1 MKKLILSYIVCLYFL
16 VYMSYINKP
25 LTELE
30 VYCNNFYENIYDET
44 ITEPLMLIIK
54 GTCDGKT

>member
-1 MKKLILSYIVCLYFL
+1 M
-16 VYMSYINKP
+16 YMSYINKP

-44 ITEPLMLIIK
+44 ITEPLMIIIK
-54 GTCDGKT
+54 ETCNG